1 MTAPAEVRE
10 QETAPGERASGVTAA
25 GPLDDAAE
33 TFMLL
38 RGRLFAVA
46 YRVLGN
52 VAEADDA
59 VQEVW
64 VRWQNA
70 DRSGVLNP
78 AAYLISVTTRLAI
91 NVARSARARHEIPA
105 EPWQCPVVIGSAGD
119 PEAEAERA
127 EQLELAVGLLLHR
140 LTPRQRA
147 AFVLREVFDYPYDD
161 ITAFLG
167 ISRVNA
173 RQLVNRARKR
183 LCAEPPEPVPAAG
196 TAGFLEAF
204 TIAAQTGSF
213 AALESMLTEE
223 ADVPEGG
230 SEPAGGDRR

>member
-10 QETAPGERASGVTAA
+10 RRTASGTTTA
-25 GPLDDAAE
+25 GTLDDAAAA
-33 TFMLL
+33 FMLL

-46 YRVLGN
+46 YRVLGSFS
-52 VAEADDA
+52 EADDA

-70 DRSGVLNP
+70 DRSRVLNP
-78 AAYLISVTTRLAI
+78 SAYLVSTTTRLAI
-91 NVARSARARHEIPA
+91 NIAQSARARREIPA
-105 EPWQCPVVIGSAGD
+105 EPWQCPAVVGDIGD
-119 PEAEAERA
+119 PETEAERA
-127 EQLELAVGLLLHR
+127 EQLEVAAALLLHR

-147 AFVLREVFDYPYDD
+147 AFVLREAFDYSYDE

-167 ISRVNA
+167 ISQVNA

-183 LCAEPPEPVPAAG
+183 LRADPPEPVPAAG

-204 TIAAQTGSF
+204 AIAAQTGSF
-213 AALESMLTEE
+213 AVLESMLTEE
-223 ADVPEGG
+223 PDVP
-230 SEPAGGDRR
+230 GDRSGPADEDRP